1 MPSPFIRFSSWMRPL
16 AVLLAGMVHGVANG
30 VGATE
35 WDRLLSTLGN
45 FTTRGGGPYT
55 ADLNPNEWNVAM
67 EGGSALTAELSEPHM
82 AMDDIYGN
90 IYVADKNAHAIRMIK
105 PDGTIVTVAGRH
117 AFFSPNHGSFDGY
130 GVATEK
136 ALSYPNGLFVFP
148 DGTFYILE
156 TGDAGTLGRIRRVD
170 RSGMMTTLLTD
181 NGNNFQRGLWVSPDE
196 TFLYF
201 CTTNRLKRWN
211 AATPGSVTVLLD
223 LSGVPNSDLSNIDV
237 AQNGNIYVTDRGLH
251 RVYSIPSSS
260 VNLTTPVT
268 VAGTGASDSNA
279 INNGDLLLQGRDNVS
294 ATTIPFTEP
303 RGIAFHPLGGYFLAC
318 HKGGDIYYID
328 TANIA
333 HVAIQGGASG
343 STLAGEGMPITALRS
358 TLKIAEPRSVRVG
371 WHGDIIICT
380 NDNGFVR
387 VVPGICP
394 IPKVLP
400 QMNPQRQL
408 SWNALAGQ
416 AYFAEKS
423 TTLADRSWTTLLHR
437 YPTASGPQT
446 YTDPTPLSLQP
457 RAFYRVFEHRK
468 WPF

>member
-1 MPSPFIRFSSWMRPL
+1 MPLPLIRFPSWML
-16 AVLLAGMVHGVANG
+16 LLAIFLAGPGQCVANG
-30 VGATE
+30 VGTTE
-35 WDRLLSTLGN
+35 WDKLLSTLGN
-45 FTTRGGGPYT
+45 FTTRGGGPF
-55 ADLNPNEWNVAM
+55 AGGGNPNEWSVAM
-67 EGGSALTAELSEPHM
+67 EGGPALTAELSEPHM

-90 IYVADKNAHAIRMIK
+90 IYIADKNAHAIRKIK

-117 AFFSPNHGSFDGY
+117 VLFSPNHGSFDGD
-130 GVATEK
+130 GIATQK

-148 DGTFYILE
+148 DGTFYFLE
-156 TGDAGTLGRIRRVD
+156 IGDISTLGRIRKVD

-181 NGNNFQRGLWVSPDE
+181 NGGNFQRGLWVSPDE
-196 TFLYF
+196 TCLYF

-211 AATPGSVTVLLD
+211 AATPGTVITLVD
-223 LSGVPNSDLSNIDV
+223 LSGTLNADLSNIDV

-251 RVYSIPSSS
+251 RVYSVPANSL
-260 VNLTTPVT
+260 NLTAPATI
-268 VAGTGASDSNA
+268 AGTGAFDASA
-279 INNGDLLLQGRDNVS
+279 TNNGDLLLLGRDNVS

-328 TANIA
+328 SANIT
-333 HVAIQGGASG
+333 HVVIQGG
-343 STLAGEGMPITALRS
+343 STGGTQTGEGLPVTTGRN

-371 WHGDIIICT
+371 WHGDLIICT

-387 VVPGICP
+387 VVPSICP
-394 IPKVLP
+394 VPKVLP

-408 SWNALAGQ
+408 SWNALDGM

-423 TTLADRSWTTLLHR
+423 TTLADQSWTTILRR
-437 YPTASGPQT
+437 YPVANGPQT

-457 RAFYRVFEHRK
+457 RSFYRVFEHRK

>member
-16 AVLLAGMVHGVANG
+16 AVLLASLGQGVANG

-35 WDRLLSTLGN
+35 WDKILSTLGI
-45 FTTRGGGPYT
+45 FTTRAGGPFT
-55 ADLNPNEWNVAM
+55 AAGNPNEWNLAM

-82 AMDDIYGN
+82 AKDDVFGN
-90 IYVADKNAHAIRMIK
+90 IYIADKNAHAIRKLK

-117 AFFSPNHGSFDGY
+117 VFFNPNHGSFDGD
-130 GVATEK
+130 GVATER

-156 TGDAGTLGRIRRVD
+156 TGDATTDGRIRRVD

-196 TFLYF
+196 SFLYF

-211 AATPGSVTVLLD
+211 AGTPGTVTTLLD
-223 LSGVPNSDLSNIDV
+223 LSGTAGADLSNIDV
-237 AQNGNIYVTDRGLH
+237 ALNGSIYVTDRGLN
-251 RVYSIPSSS
+251 RVYSVPANSF
-260 VNLTTPVT
+260 NLTAPAT

-279 INNGDLLLQGRDNVS
+279 FNNGDLLLLGRDS
-294 ATTIPFTEP
+294 LPATSIPITEP

-328 TANIA
+328 SENIA
-333 HVAIQGGASG
+333 HVVIQGGSSG
-343 STLAGEGMPITALRS
+343 STLAGEGMPVTAERS
-358 TLKIAEPRSVRVG
+358 MLKIAEPRSVRVG
-371 WHGDIIICT
+371 WHGDLIICT

-387 VVPGICP
+387 VVPSICP
-394 IPKVLP
+394 IPKVHP

-423 TTLADRSWTTLLHR
+423 TTLTDLSWTTLLHR
-437 YPTASGPQT
+437 YPAANGPQT
-446 YTDPTPLSLQP
+446 YTDPTPVATQP